1 MVTFYLRQFVVL
13 TFFKLQGCKSMAIFF
28 GFSSMAV
35 FYGKLWDWIER
46 TVKKYLNLFKRWFE
60 KLILLVLAFII
71 SWSSQTVI

>member
-1 MVTFYLRQFVVL
+1 
-13 TFFKLQGCKSMAIFF
+13 MAIFF